1 MDGFRVPQRGLQVRV
16 LLEGNQELV
25 GKLYVPA
32 TGPYGGPGR
41 LSDRL
46 NNESEA
52 FMPLSC
58 GESGTALICKARII
72 TVEVGI
78 DQEEPEPT
86 DAADKKLEICVD
98 TIDGHTLSGRISY
111 MMPPGQRRTLDFLNA
126 APAFI
131 ALLGDGK
138 TMHVRRGSV
147 TRVRELSEG
156 NSEE

>member
-1 MDGFRVPQRGLQVRV
+1 MEGFRVPKRGLQVRV
-16 LLEGNQELV
+16 LLEGRQEFI
-25 GKLYVPA
+25 GQLYVPE

-46 NNESEA
+46 NNEDED

-58 GESGTALICKARII
+58 GESGVFLICKSRII
-72 TVEVGI
+72 FIEV
-78 DQEEPEPT
+78 DVNQEEPEPM
-86 DAADKKLEICVD
+86 DVADRNIEIRID
-98 TIDGHTLSGRISY
+98 TIDGHAISGRISY

-131 ALLGDGK
+131 PLLGAGK
-138 TMHVRRGSV
+138 ITHVRRASV

-156 NSEE
+156 ASEE